1 MIRVNLLPF
10 RAARKREN
18 IRRQISVFLLSIILT
33 GVVIA
38 YYHINLSRRI
48 ETLTKTVEE
57 TKKEVK
63 KYNAINKRIAHY
75 KKQLSTLNKQLQ
87 VIKGLEA
94 NRLEPVRLLDTMTDV
109 VVPKRMWFTNFKTS
123 GRKVTI
129 KGVAIDNQTV
139 ADFMTRLE
147 KTRLFSN
154 VSLKSVQHKKIR
166 GTDLKSFEVNINK
179 RAPKKP
185 TPKKKSKKKK
195 A

>member
-18 IRRQISVFLLSIILT
+18 IRRQISVFILSIILT

-48 ETLTKTVEE
+48 TTLTKTVED

-63 KYNAINKRIAHY
+63 KYNAINKKIAHY
-75 KKQLSTLNKQLQ
+75 KKQLATLNKQLE
-87 VIKGLEA
+87 VIQGLEA
-94 NRLEPVRLLDTMTDV
+94 NRLEPVRLLDTMTGV

-123 GRKVTI
+123 GRNVTI
-129 KGVAIDNQTV
+129 KGIAIDNQTV

-147 KTRLFSN
+147 KTRLFAS
-154 VSLKSVQHKKIR
+154 VRLKTVQHKRIR
-166 GTDLKSFEVNINK
+166 GTNLKRFEINITK
-179 RAPKKP
+179 RSPKPKTP
-185 TPKKKSKKKK
+185 AKKTPKKK